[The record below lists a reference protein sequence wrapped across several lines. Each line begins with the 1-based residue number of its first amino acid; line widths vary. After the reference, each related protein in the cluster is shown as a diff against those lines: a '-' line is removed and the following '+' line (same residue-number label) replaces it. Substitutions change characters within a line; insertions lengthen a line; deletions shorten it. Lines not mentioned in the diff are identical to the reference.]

1 MNYTLR
7 KVHSKLN
14 VTERL
19 QMNCT
24 LMKVHIKLSLMQS
37 SYKTTRY
44 RKSYKTKCYGEIT
57 NELHVTESSYK
68 TTLNAKFI

>member
-1 MNYTLR
+1 
-7 KVHSKLN
+7 
-14 VTERL
+14 
-19 QMNCT
+19 
-24 LMKVHIKLSLMQS
+24 MQS